1 MAASDNVAVMV
12 DKMTATKKVA
22 TDVPNNPPL
31 LNRIPADLQSPTVSL
46 SGESNDTS
54 G

>member
-22 TDVPNNPPL
+22 ADVPNDPP
-31 LNRIPADLQSPTVSL
+31 PPEPDPS
-46 SGESNDTS
+46 
-54 G
+54 